1 MKYEVKDFEERYF
14 AGIEFEGGVSLGE
27 NQNIPKLWDKFL
39 NSVLEKI
46 PSRKKGFPVIG
57 LECYPPNFMETK
69 VFDYYTL
76 VETNGLVE
84 NNDLYVTKKLPKG
97 KYISF
102 EVGFDTLHEDIKK
115 VYKYIEEHNVKVHKG
130 FDFEEYLED
139 EKYYESGAVLN
150 FSFMLDDNDEK

>member
-14 AGIEFEGGVSLGE
+14 AGIEFDGGVKLGKTDK
-27 NQNIPKLWDKFL
+27 IPKLWDKFL
-39 NSVLEKI
+39 NDVLETI
-46 PSRKKGFPVIG
+46 PSRKSGFPVIG

-69 VFDYYTL
+69 EFDYYAL

-84 NNDLYVTKKLPKG
+84 KSESYVTKKLPKG

-102 EVGFDTLHEDIKK
+102 EVGFDTLQEDIRK
-115 VYKYIEEHNVKVHKG
+115 VYKYINEHNVKVHKG

-139 EKYYESGAVLN
+139 QKYYETEAILN
-150 FSFMLDDNDEK
+150 FSFLLDEK